1 MKIKI
6 RSVAIMLPVCLALGS
21 SPVLAI
27 ESGIEGA
34 TQRAKNLIDGT
45 APDTLVKSTVAI
57 PSGPGGKWHCAVTC
71 SAEMINPGGGVI
83 DNRYILGVN
92 VDTTSSTVANCDRT
106 VDFDD
111 NPGSDDENRVEVS
124 TTCPF
129 KNLTSNT
136 NHTFYCSARKQQDA
150 DKNMTVD
157 DTSMTVT
164 CSDNLL

>member
-1 MKIKI
+1 
-6 RSVAIMLPVCLALGS
+6 
-21 SPVLAI
+21 
-27 ESGIEGA
+27 
-34 TQRAKNLIDGT
+34 
-45 APDTLVKSTVAI
+45 
-57 PSGPGGKWHCAVTC
+57 
-71 SAEMINPGGGVI
+71 MINPGGGVI